1 VSLILLEFPIEK
13 KIEINKKSITFE
25 AEEEL
30 NIFS

>member
-1 VSLILLEFPIEK
+1 VSLILLELPIEK
-13 KIEINKKSITFE
+13 KMKIDKKSITFE